1 MSECEGRGACDR
13 PVKGGCYEE
22 ENKQVSEFAGW
33 VDECY
38 TSEGLVASL
47 MKANE
52 EADKDSRRVE
62 VDWRNGLKREAWWV
76 VVGAQ
81 ARRQGAAG
89 HYTHSA

>member
-1 MSECEGRGACDR
+1 MSECEGRRAYDR

-38 TSEGLVASL
+38 TSEGMAASL
-47 MKANE
+47 MKKTNKERQRA
-52 EADKDSRRVE
+52 E
-62 VDWRNGLKREAWWV
+62 VDWRNGLKREA

-81 ARRQGAAG
+81 AQKQGAAG
-89 HYTHSA
+89 HYTHSS